1 MVAKGK
7 KTAQSY
13 GELAAV
19 MAAGAKRA
27 DAEKMVEGAPA
38 DAMGLAAYSY
48 EIGGEDGEG
57 SHNLERGLGALML
70 LAAAGGTLLVR
81 RRMRLA

>member
-1 MVAKGK
+1 
-7 KTAQSY
+7 
-13 GELAAV
+13 
-19 MAAGAKRA
+19 
-27 DAEKMVEGAPA
+27 
-38 DAMGLAAYSY
+38 MGLAAYSY

-70 LAAAGGTLLVR
+70 LAVAGGTLLVR